1 MKYHIPPF
9 LLGCGRY
16 EMEMN
21 LHMVVEA
28 DSARL
33 RGVLGD
39 IKLSIGDLENHL
51 TGLKEELLYIKKN
64 HEEVP
69 FQCTLTNLTNYF
81 TRTVFGRVNASF
93 SPLLFYRICICCG
106 SSKAAL
112 LMWRWTVPLSQ
123 TLTRSCRRWE
133 RSMRCLLR
141 KTAERLKDGSR
152 ARWASRTS
160 SPSRKQY
167 VRPSRG
173 RWTFLWKV
181 TVF

>member
-16 EMEMN
+16 ETEIN

-81 TRTVFGRVNASF
+81 T
-93 SPLLFYRICICCG
+93 
-106 SSKAAL
+106 
-112 LMWRWTVPLSQ
+112 
-123 TLTRSCRRWE
+123 
-133 RSMRCLLR
+133 
-141 KTAERLKDGSR
+141 
-152 ARWASRTS
+152 
-160 SPSRKQY
+160 
-167 VRPSRG
+167 
-173 RWTFLWKV
+173 
-181 TVF
+181 